1 MICLIKLFLKGFII
15 GLGKII
21 PGVSG
26 ALFACIFGVYE
37 TIIDFLSNPKLIIK
51 KYNILLPLFLGI
63 FFAIIFGSNV
73 ISYLLEYYY
82 KSSMAFFI
90 GMMSYGIIPLIKDK
104 RKVKLSRKEIWGII
118 IINALIIFLMFV
130 PFNYNPVVSVG
141 IFRDVI
147 SLFLCG
153 ILDAL
158 ATIIPGISGTALL
171 MLVGYYE
178 VIITS
183 LSNIY
188 LPVLIPF
195 FIGLF
200 VGIYALAKIINY
212 AFKKH
217 ANFMNALILLFTSIS
232 ILILLIELLTKI
244 NIHDV
249 ISIIMLFSIGFII
262 SFSIDTKLS

>member
-1 MICLIKLFLKGFII
+1 MICLIRLFLKGFII

-37 TIIDFLSNPKLIIK
+37 TILDFLSNPRLIIK
-51 KYNILLPLFLGI
+51 KYNILLPIFLGI
-63 FFAIIFGSNV
+63 FFAILFASNI

-82 KSSMAFFI
+82 KGSMAFFV
-90 GMMSYGIIPLIKDK
+90 GMMSNGVISLIKK
-104 RKVKLSRKEIWGII
+104 CQGIYLSKKEICCII
-118 IINALIIFLMFV
+118 LINTLIIFLMFV
-130 PFNYNPVVSVG
+130 PFNYNPIISVG
-141 IFRDVI
+141 VFRDII

-153 ILDAL
+153 VLDAI

-178 VIITS
+178 VIIES
-183 LSNIY
+183 ISNIY

-195 FIGLF
+195 LTGLF
-200 VGIYALAKIINY
+200 VGLYSLAKTLNL

-217 ANFMNALILLFTSIS
+217 LNFMNALILSFTILS
-232 ILILLIELLTKI
+232 ILILTIELITKVT
-244 NIHDV
+244 IHDAFT
-249 ISIIMLFSIGFII
+249 IIMLFSMGFII
-262 SFSIDTKLS
+262 SYLIDHKLS